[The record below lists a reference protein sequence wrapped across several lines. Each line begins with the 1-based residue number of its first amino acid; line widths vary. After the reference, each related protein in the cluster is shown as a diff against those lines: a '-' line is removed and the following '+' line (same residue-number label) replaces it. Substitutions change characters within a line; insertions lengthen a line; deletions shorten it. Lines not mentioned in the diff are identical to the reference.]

1 MGTPLPSAMSRS
13 ASSKSSTHTGV
24 LENLLGFLGRV
35 EVADEALIE
44 ATAEDRIPLGISE
57 TISGIARRDRSR
69 SHEA

>member
-1 MGTPLPSAMSRS
+1 MGTPFTVGHVTFGLFQEFHPYR
-13 ASSKSSTHTGV
+13 V